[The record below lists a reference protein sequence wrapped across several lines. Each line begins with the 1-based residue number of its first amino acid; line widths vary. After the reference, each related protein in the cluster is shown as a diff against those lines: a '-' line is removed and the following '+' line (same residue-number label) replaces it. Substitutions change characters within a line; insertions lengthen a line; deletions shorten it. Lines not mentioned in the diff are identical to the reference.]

1 MNGQTFLD
9 ELRDEHETEL
19 SRLGSSKAVYALT
32 DGEMEG
38 DAVRAG
44 AARELHA
51 VAPVLERWADSA
63 EDDAAE
69 LFAEVATFAADTADE
84 LDAEAAVPGG
94 AEVTHATAEALG
106 ALDDEHSRTAG
117 LAAALLVLGKLS
129 EQLVG
134 FFVGDADRAGAQEF
148 REIRDGLQEHRDD
161 AALLLSTLCT
171 DESDWTTVHE
181 AAAGVVD
188 GAYDWYVGTLEAM
201 GVEPKNVC

>member
-1 MNGQTFLD
+1 MDGQTFLD

-44 AARELHA
+44 TARELHA
-51 VAPVLERWADSA
+51 LAPALENWAESA
-63 EDDAAE
+63 DGDAAA
-69 LFAEVATFAADTADE
+69 LFADVAEFAADTANTLDE
-84 LDAEAAVPGG
+84 EAAVPEGADVTHIT
-94 AEVTHATAEALG
+94 AEVLG
-106 ALDDEHSRTAG
+106 ALDDEAERTAG
-117 LAAALLVLGKLS
+117 LAAALLVLGKVA

-148 REIRDGLQEHRDD
+148 REIRDELKEHRD
-161 AALLLSTLCT
+161 AAAAHLDPLCT
-171 DESDWTTVHE
+171 DEADWATAHE
-181 AAAGVVD
+181 VAAGVVE